1 MMTDIGTFR
10 LNLPSAMLRRGFWLY
25 VWKVLTADGQ
35 ELLYV
40 GRTGDNSSPNAS
52 PPYIRMGQHLG
63 SMKNQNA
70 LRRNLLATGVDPL
83 SCKSFDLV
91 AHGPIHPE
99 VIRPE
104 DFDRA
109 DKTMREALMKLHLPL
124 RDEVGAMEK
133 RLAKEL
139 SGVGYKVLNTVKWKY
154 DVDDTKWAPVR
165 RAFAVDFPELGRL
178 S

>member
-1 MMTDIGTFR
+1 MTDIGTFR
-10 LNLPSAMLRRGFWLY
+10 LTLPGPMLRRGFWLY
-25 VWKVLTADGQ
+25 VWKVLTADGRD
-35 ELLYV
+35 LLYV

-63 SMKNQNA
+63 SVKNQNA
-70 LRRNLLATGVDPL
+70 LRRNLLAVGVDPL

-99 VIRPE
+99 VVRPE
-104 DFDRA
+104 DFDHA
-109 DKTMREALMKLHLPL
+109 DKTMREELMKLHLPL

-139 SGVGYKVLNTVKWKY
+139 SDVGYKVLNNVKWKY
-154 DVDDTKWAPVR
+154 DVDDTKWLPVR
-165 RAFAVDFPELGRL
+165 KAFVDDFPELGRL